1 MKNTTHHNTDV
12 VIIGSGAAGLSL
24 ALSLANH
31 CKVTVISKGAL
42 KEGSTLYAQ
51 GGIAAV
57 FDKKNDSIESHVE
70 DTLAAGAGLCDRDA
84 VHYTASNAKNC
95 LRWLIEQGVPFD
107 MEVDSKGKER
117 FHLTREGGHSHR
129 RILHAADATG
139 KAVQTT
145 LISQVQLHPKIN
157 ILEQYNAIDL
167 IKDKHGDSGDIKGVY
182 VYNRKADRVESISAK
197 FVALATGGASKVYLY
212 TSNPDVSSGDGIAMA
227 WRAGCRVAQHGV

>member
-95 LRWLIEQGVPFD
+95 LKWLIEQGVPFD
-107 MEVDSKGKER
+107 MEVDSKGKRQGEHDPQPPRAKSRSASQSVR
-117 FHLTREGGHSHR
+117 FGNPYTHMEGPETPIAPWRESRGPREASPLFHR
-129 RILHAADATG
+129 RCD
-139 KAVQTT
+139 
-145 LISQVQLHPKIN
+145 
-157 ILEQYNAIDL
+157 
-167 IKDKHGDSGDIKGVY
+167 
-182 VYNRKADRVESISAK
+182 
-197 FVALATGGASKVYLY
+197 GA
-212 TSNPDVSSGDGIAMA
+212 
-227 WRAGCRVAQHGV
+227 